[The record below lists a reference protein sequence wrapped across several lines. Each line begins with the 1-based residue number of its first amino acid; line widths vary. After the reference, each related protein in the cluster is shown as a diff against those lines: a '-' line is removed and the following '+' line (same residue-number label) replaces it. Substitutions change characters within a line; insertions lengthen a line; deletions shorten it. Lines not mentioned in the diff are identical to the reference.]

1 MALQGHSS
9 SASYAPP
16 HHWTH
21 PSKKINAPP
30 VISQSLTTMSWHQ
43 PAAVGSCRRGRR
55 LPAADVARHR
65 LAFSGQAC
73 CPWSAASPPH
83 SRRWAKCSAVEI
95 WAKNKNKE
103 ASCSVLPGV
112 WVWTQ
117 NPTHVCSVFLSQFS
131 LSPLVFLLC
140 TFLPHNY
147 KYKTAIKI
155 R

>member
-9 SASYAPP
+9 HASNAHAPLNI
-16 HHWTH
+16 
-21 PSKKINAPP
+21 SFKKEINAPP
-30 VISQSLTTMSWHQ
+30 VISQSLTTMSWHP

-55 LPAADVARHR
+55 LPAADVAPHR

-95 WAKNKNKE
+95 WAKWMKNKE
-103 ASCSVLPGV
+103 AFCSVLPGD

-117 NPTHVCSVFLSQFS
+117 SPTHVCSVFLPQFS
-131 LSPLVFLLC
+131 FSALVFSFQPLQ
-140 TFLPHNY
+140 P
-147 KYKTAIKI
+147 
-155 R
+155 